1 MTKSVSPKS
10 VPKKSAP
17 RKAIYRPVQ
26 YIVIVGSFVAS
37 LLGAAWLQSQDR
49 ASAVSA
55 TSQSAMIAQAAAG
68 GNVAL
73 DSLELKLEPI
83 PTLVAPSA
91 SVRVPRP
98 VARSRSS
105 R

>member
-1 MTKSVSPKS
+1 MTTKAVSL
-10 VPKKSAP
+10 KSAP
-17 RKAIYRPVQ
+17 RKAVYRPVQ
-26 YIVIVGSFVAS
+26 YMVIMGSFVAS

-49 ASAVSA
+49 ANAASA
-55 TSQSAMIAQAAAG
+55 TSQRAMIAQAAAG
-68 GNVAL
+68 GVVL
-73 DSLELKLEPI
+73 DSPQLELEPI

>member
-1 MTKSVSPKS
+1 MTTKAVSL
-10 VPKKSAP
+10 KSAP
-17 RKAIYRPVQ
+17 RKAVYRPVQ
-26 YIVIVGSFVAS
+26 YMVIMGSFVAS

-49 ASAVSA
+49 ANAASA
-55 TSQSAMIAQAAAG
+55 TSQRAMIAQAAAG
-68 GNVAL
+68 GGVVL
-73 DSLELKLEPI
+73 DSPPLELEPI